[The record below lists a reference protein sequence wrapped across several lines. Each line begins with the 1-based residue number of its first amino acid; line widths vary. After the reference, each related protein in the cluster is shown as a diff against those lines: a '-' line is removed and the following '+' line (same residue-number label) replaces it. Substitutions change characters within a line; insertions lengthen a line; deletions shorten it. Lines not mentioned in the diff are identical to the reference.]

1 MNSNLT
7 LISLNPSN
15 SKENNM
21 KYRNSLSLLAIA
33 GTMAMLPATV
43 RAHGDEK
50 HEGKAAKD
58 TLTGEVV
65 DLACFMAH
73 DGQGKD
79 HMKCAKQC
87 IQKGL
92 PVGILT
98 DKGEVYLAVGE
109 NHKNANEML
118 ADKAAQSVTV
128 VGDISEKAGTKM
140 ITIHE
145 LLKK

>member
-1 MNSNLT
+1 
-7 LISLNPSN
+7 
-15 SKENNM
+15 M

-33 GTMAMLPATV
+33 GITAIMPATV
-43 RAHGDEK
+43 RAHGDRK
-50 HEGKAAKD
+50 PGVKAAKD

-98 DKGEVYLAVGE
+98 EKGEVYLAVGE
-109 NHKNANEML
+109 NHKQANEML
-118 ADKAAQSVTV
+118 ADKVAQNVTV
-128 VGDISEKAGTKM
+128 VGAISEKAGTKM

-145 LLKK
+145 LLDR

>member
-1 MNSNLT
+1 
-7 LISLNPSN
+7 
-15 SKENNM
+15 M
-21 KYRNSLSLLAIA
+21 KYRKSFSLLALAVI
-33 GTMAMLPATV
+33 MAWLPATV
-43 RAHGDEK
+43 RAHGDDK
-50 HEGKAAKD
+50 REGKAAKD

-65 DLACFMAH
+65 DLACFMSH

-98 DKGEVYLAVGE
+98 EKGEVYLAVGE
-109 NHKNANEML
+109 NHKKANEML
-118 ADKAAQSVTV
+118 ADKAALNVTV
-128 VGDISEKAGTKM
+128 VGAVSEKAGTKM

-145 LLKK
+145 LLDK